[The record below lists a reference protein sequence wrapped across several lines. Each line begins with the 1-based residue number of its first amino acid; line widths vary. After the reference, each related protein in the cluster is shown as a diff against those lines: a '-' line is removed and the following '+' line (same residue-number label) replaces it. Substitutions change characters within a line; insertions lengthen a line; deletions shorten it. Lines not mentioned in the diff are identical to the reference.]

1 MAEKNLPIKF
11 FEKRKKDELSNEGR
25 GGGKPPK
32 FVLQAKELRSQSSY
46 VNQFLGNVG
55 NAIRSKVKKDNF
67 MPSVFKIKI
76 KEKAIAKTHRGE
88 IGKLFN
94 TRDKV
99 NIIGVLGEDELL
111 IKIDNIEDLNIIE
124 KNVLNI
130 ERNAIG
136 LSAISEL
143 DNFEPI
149 MQLENTKGILKV
161 KLFNYQDYELNNV
174 LIRAFEKYC
183 KENQIEFEKLEYTP
197 ELNLYRIVMDGG
209 FEVDE
214 IKSFDGVYSI
224 ADMPIIDTSLLNT
237 KGEKEIKIKKPEKDK
252 DYPIVGV
259 LDSGIADNPH
269 LKPWLIGSS
278 ERFYLE
284 DDIDKAHG
292 TFVAG
297 VLLYGDELEGENY
310 TGVEGCKLFEAI
322 VFPKQSN
329 EIVYENVLI
338 SQIQEV
344 IKKNSQIKIWNL
356 SLGSSN
362 EAGLNEFSDFGKALD
377 KLQDDYNVLIVK
389 SAGNCDRFQHG
400 GPKSRIARSA
410 DSVRSLVVGSLAPTK
425 IETDIAEK
433 NHPSPFTRIGPGPGK
448 LIKPDLV
455 HMGGNAGMNGRK
467 MIPNGVSSFDL
478 DGKIVSNIGTSF
490 STPRVTALVAGLM
503 SKLNEDFN
511 PLLLKALLIHSAKYP
526 LDLDMPTSEKIK
538 QVGFGL
544 PSKIDEI
551 IYNDEHEITLI
562 LQDTLERGSYFHIL
576 DFPYPQSMVED
587 GFYYGEVTVTLVN
600 SPILAANQGAEYC
613 QSDVDVS
620 LGTYD
625 IKKERDTS
633 KKGIKNPIGPDGG
646 KNLLHHSCYSKII
659 MNQVENPFNS
669 ERILINYGDKWQPNK
684 KYAVKLDE
692 FTEGNRQKYLKA
704 PKLWFLKVENSFR
717 DNIEVLSKLEGTEP
731 SNEFC
736 LIVTIKDT
744 RKKQR
749 VYDEVN
755 KLLNEYQF
763 LHSSIRLKDEIRIIN
778 KS

>member
-1 MAEKNLPIKF
+1 MADKNLPIKF

-32 FVLQAKELRSQSSY
+32 FVLHAKELRSQSSY

-55 NAIRSKVKKDNF
+55 NTLRTKVKKDNF
-67 MPSVFKIKI
+67 MPSVFKVKI

-88 IGKLFN
+88 IGRLFN

-99 NIIGVLGEDELL
+99 NIIGVLGDDELL
-111 IKIDNIEDLNIIE
+111 IKVDNIEDLDIIE
-124 KNVLNI
+124 KNVQNT

-143 DNFEPI
+143 DNYEPI
-149 MQLENTKGILKV
+149 MHFENGKGVLKV
-161 KLFNYQDYELNNV
+161 KLFNYQDYELNKV
-174 LIRAFEKYC
+174 LLRAFENYC
-183 KENQIEFEKLEYTP
+183 KENEIKFEKLEYTP
-197 ELNLYRIVMDGG
+197 DLNLYRIVLDGG
-209 FEVDE
+209 FEVEE

-224 ADMPIIDTSLLNT
+224 ADMPVVETSLLN
-237 KGEKEIKIKKPEKDK
+237 KEGGREIEIKQPEKEK

-259 LDSGIADNPH
+259 LDSGIADNPY
-269 LKPWLIGSS
+269 LKPWIMGSS
-278 ERFYLE
+278 ERFYME

-297 VLLYGDELEGENY
+297 VILYGDELEGIDY
-310 TGVEGCKLFEAI
+310 TGVEGCKLFEAV
-322 VFPKQSN
+322 VFPKKTN

-338 SQIQEV
+338 AQIQEV
-344 IKKNSQIKIWNL
+344 IKKNNHIKIWNL

-410 DSVRSLVVGSLAPTK
+410 DSVRSLVVGSLAPSK
-425 IETDIAEK
+425 IETDMAEK
-433 NHPSPFTRIGPGPGK
+433 NYPSPFTRIGPGPGK

-455 HMGGNAGMNGRK
+455 HMGGNAGMIGRK
-467 MIPNGVSSFDL
+467 MFTNGVSSFDV
-478 DGKIVSNIGTSF
+478 DGKIASNIGTSF
-490 STPRVTALVAGLM
+490 STPRVTALAAGLM

-511 PLLLKALLIHSAKYP
+511 PLLLKALLIHAAKYP
-526 LDLDMPTSEKIK
+526 VDLSMTISEKIK

-544 PSKIDEI
+544 PSKIDDI

-576 DFPYPQSMVED
+576 DFPYPQSMVDD
-587 GFYYGEVTVTLVN
+587 GFYYGEITVTLVN
-600 SPILAANQGAEYC
+600 SPILADNQGAEYC
-613 QSDVDVS
+613 QSDVKVS

-625 IKKERDTS
+625 EKKERDTT
-633 KKGIKNPIGPDGG
+633 KRGIKNPFGPDGG
-646 KNLLHHSCYSKII
+646 KNILHHSCYSKTI
-659 MNQVENPFNS
+659 MNQIENPFNS
-669 ERILINYGDKWQPNK
+669 ERILINYGDNFQPNK
-684 KYAVKLDE
+684 KFAVKLEE
-692 FTEGNRQKYLKA
+692 FTESNRQKYLKA

-717 DNIEVLSKLEGTEP
+717 DNIEVLSKQEGTEP
-731 SNEFC
+731 INEFC
-736 LIVTIKDT
+736 LIVTIRDT

-763 LHSSIRLKDEIRIIN
+763 LHSSIKLKEEIRIIN
-778 KS
+778 KN